1 MNPKRNMTRNTRG
14 FTLIEL
20 MVVIAI
26 IALLVTLVAVSLTTV
41 RSGAR
46 RTVSLSALKQ
56 IMAAYRSY
64 SDDNRG
70 QLLPGYIGADLQD
83 DPTDPFGNLRV
94 TLPGGTVLNE
104 EDAQSYVWRLAP
116 YVDNAWEVFYTEL
129 RDEGM
134 MAELEAEYA
143 NGVFGPFGNN
153 VTGGISER
161 PTFGLN
167 SIFVGGDSVHGG
179 PVVKDM
185 NPWTPTDPDVV
196 IAATRFTQVKNPARL
211 IVFSATAKANTGNNV
226 DMNDPN
232 GIQLLGTYVEDGFG
246 YVELRPPYTIL
257 DEAADI
263 WLREAR
269 AWTVGAKGEVK
280 RLIFGEY
287 TEGAGLP
294 IGRNGNDL
302 IAVGL
307 LDGSASLEQVSNLSR
322 DMRRWSP
329 FEVALRETE
338 APPPPP

>member
-1 MNPKRNMTRNTRG
+1 MNMHHTTSRRDRG

-26 IALLVTLVAVSLTTV
+26 IALLVTLVAVSLKTV

-70 QLLPGYIGADLQD
+70 QLMPGYIGVDLF
-83 DPTDPFGNLRV
+83 DPGQPFENLRV
-94 TLPGGTVLNE
+94 TLPGGTLLQP
-104 EDAQSYVWRLAP
+104 EDKQSYVWRLAP

-129 RDEGM
+129 RDAGL

-143 NGVFGPFGNN
+143 NGVFGPFGNS

-211 IVFSATAKANTGNNV
+211 IVFSATAKADTGSNV

-232 GIQLLGTYVEDGFG
+232 GIQLLGTYVEGGFG

-257 DEAADI
+257 DEAQDL
-263 WLREAR
+263 WLSEAR
-269 AWTVGAKGEVK
+269 AWTVGAHGEVK

-329 FEVALRETE
+329 FEVALRETKH
-338 APPPPP
+338 P